1 MCVGGQFD
9 RLCCE
14 CDNKSRPISV
24 LRRIVGAR
32 STVASGAA
40 MIVKPKPDLAE
51 TGVVSSKIGDS
62 GLMQQVRPAASVL
75 VLIAV
80 AWLLYTLANLPALAP
95 STDAGYYIGIVGA
108 SLMLL
113 LMTYPLYKR
122 VRAFRS
128 IGTTRFWFRLHM
140 VFGLLGP
147 ALIIVHSGLNMRSMN
162 AAWAFWSMV
171 VVAGSGIVGRFLYR
185 RIHRGMHGELET
197 TQTLAAAVAAASFN
211 IDRAL
216 PDDVTVSREI
226 GDFAA
231 QCAKLAKVPPFAA
244 IGAVFL
250 PLWRWS
256 LQWHVRR
263 ALKQATVPVDRRVQ
277 KTELLDR
284 FLISNQRYAQF
295 ALFDRLFSLWHVAHV
310 PFVVT
315 LFLSTIAHI
324 VAVHL
329 Y

>member
-1 MCVGGQFD
+1 MIA
-9 RLCCE
+9 
-14 CDNKSRPISV
+14 KPK
-24 LRRIVGAR
+24 
-32 STVASGAA
+32 SGAA
-40 MIVKPKPDLAE
+40 TSDASSG
-51 TGVVSSKIGDS
+51 TGTGPVIR
-62 GLMQQVRPAASVL
+62 QVRSLTFAI
-75 VLIAV
+75 VLILTG
-80 AWLLYTLANLPALAP
+80 WLLYTLANLPALAP

-113 LMTYPLYKR
+113 LMSYPLYKR

-128 IGTTRFWFRLHM
+128 WGTTRFWFRLHM
-140 VFGLLGP
+140 VCGLLGP

-171 VVAGSGIVGRFLYR
+171 VVAGSGVIGRFLYR

-197 TQTLAAAVAAASFN
+197 AQTLAAAVAAASFN
-211 IDRAL
+211 IDRAV
-216 PDDVTVSREI
+216 PDDTTVSKEV
-226 GDFAA
+226 GEFAA
-231 QCAKLAKVPPFAA
+231 RCSELAKVPPFAA
-244 IGAVFL
+244 VGAVFL

-256 LQWHVRR
+256 LLWHVRR
-263 ALKQATVPVDRRVQ
+263 ALKRASIPSDRQAE
-277 KTELLDR
+277 KMSLLNR
-284 FLISNQRYAQF
+284 FFIANQRYAQF

>member
-1 MCVGGQFD
+1 
-9 RLCCE
+9 
-14 CDNKSRPISV
+14 
-24 LRRIVGAR
+24 
-32 STVASGAA
+32 
-40 MIVKPKPDLAE
+40 MIAKPKIRTAASDASPGTDAALF
-51 TGVVSSKIGDS
+51 VR
-62 GLMQQVRPAASVL
+62 QVRSLLFAIAL
-75 VLIAV
+75 VLT
-80 AWLLYTLANLPALAP
+80 AWLLYTLANMPALAP

-113 LMTYPLYKR
+113 LMSYPLYKR
-122 VRAFRS
+122 VRMFRAW
-128 IGTTRFWFRLHM
+128 GTTRFWFRLHM
-140 VFGLLGP
+140 VCGLLGP

-171 VVAGSGIVGRFLYR
+171 VVAGSGVMGRFLYR

-211 IDRAL
+211 IDRAV
-216 PDDVTVSREI
+216 PDDATVSREV
-226 GDFAA
+226 GEFTVR
-231 QCAKLAKVPPFAA
+231 CSELAKVPPFAA

-263 ALKQATVPVDRRVQ
+263 ALRHADMP
-277 KTELLDR
+277 LDR
-284 FLISNQRYAQF
+284 QREKIALLNRFFVANQRYAQF

>member
-1 MCVGGQFD
+1 MTA
-9 RLCCE
+9 
-14 CDNKSRPISV
+14 KPKIS
-24 LRRIVGAR
+24 AT
-32 STVASGAA
+32 SSVASSGRDMSTILRQGRWLGMGGA
-40 MIVKPKPDLAE
+40 
-51 TGVVSSKIGDS
+51 
-62 GLMQQVRPAASVL
+62 L
-75 VLIAV
+75 VLTT
-80 AWLLYTLANLPALAP
+80 WLLYTLANLPALAP

-128 IGTTRFWFRLHM
+128 WGTTRFWFRLHM
-140 VFGLLGP
+140 ICGLLGP

-171 VVAGSGIVGRFLYR
+171 IVAGSGVMGRFLYR

-197 TQTLAAAVAAASFN
+197 AQTLAAAVAAASFN
-211 IDRAL
+211 IDRAV
-216 PDDVTVSREI
+216 PDDAAVSKEV
-226 GDFAA
+226 GEFASR
-231 QCAKLAKVPPFAA
+231 CAELAKVPPFAA
-244 IGAVFL
+244 VGAVFL

-263 ALKQATVPVDRRVQ
+263 ALKQAAIPADRR
-277 KTELLDR
+277 TEKLALLNR
-284 FLISNQRYAQF
+284 FFIANQRYAQF

>member
-1 MCVGGQFD
+1 MRSFLVRRRDAPPGFVTMITKSKPALDTEGRAISDRASFIRQMRSAAITVG
-9 RLCCE
+9 
-14 CDNKSRPISV
+14 
-24 LRRIVGAR
+24 IVA
-32 STVASGAA
+32 
-40 MIVKPKPDLAE
+40 
-51 TGVVSSKIGDS
+51 TG
-62 GLMQQVRPAASVL
+62 
-75 VLIAV
+75 
-80 AWLLYTLANLPALAP
+80 WLLFELANVPALAP

-128 IGTTRFWFRLHM
+128 WGTTRFWFRLHM
-140 VFGLLGP
+140 VCGLLGP

-171 VVAGSGIVGRFLYR
+171 VVAGSGVVGRFLYR

-197 TQTLAAAVAAASFN
+197 AQTLAAAVAAASFH

-216 PDDVTVSREI
+216 PDDASVSKEV
-226 GDFAA
+226 GDFASR
-231 QCAKLAKVPPFAA
+231 CAELAKVPPFAA

-263 ALKQATVPVDRRVQ
+263 ALNRAAIPDERRLQKQA
-277 KTELLDR
+277 LLTR
-284 FLISNQRYAQF
+284 FFVSNQRYAQF
-295 ALFDRLFSLWHVAHV
+295 ALFDKLFSLWHVAHV